1 REAELMDP
9 QLRLFLE
16 LAWEAVEH
24 AGHDTRRYPGP
35 VGVFAGCFLNSYL
48 LHNLCSSRT
57 FLTQFVESLHSGALH
72 TEFGNDNNYLAT
84 QVAYRLGLRG
94 PALTIQTSCSTS
106 LVAIA
111 TACQSLS

>member
-1 REAELMDP
+1 
-9 QLRLFLE
+9 
-16 LAWEAVEH
+16 
-24 AGHDTRRYPGP
+24 
-35 VGVFAGCFLNSYL
+35 NSYL

-111 TACQSLS
+111 TACQSLSSGECDMALAGGVTIVLPQTRGYHFKESGILSPDGR